1 MKQVL
6 ITIILSYLAFADNRL
21 RLKKA
26 NILESKTISGE
37 KIQFLSGDVEFQK
50 GDVQLSCQE
59 GKYKENT
66 GVALLFKSVNVE
78 QKELTLTCDTLKYFS
93 REDRMVSTG
102 RPHVWDLDYDLNSD
116 SLIFFTEQDSGVA
129 IGQVKLVQN
138 SQTVTAERIEYVK
151 HPGQDGISY
160 TAIGQVRI
168 EDSTRVASCGK
179 AIYNHTKEITILQIQ
194 PEIHDEN
201 RIISGEKIVL
211 AYKDNEL
218 KNIRIPKQARAS
230 TISSG
235 YVNVETD
242 STEHGSILQFNDI
255 MTSSNLQGF
264 FLNGKLDSMR
274 LEGMATT
281 LYHIF
286 EDSLYQGKNETSG
299 DTIIMQFTNNELD
312 RIIVDGGS
320 RGLYS
325 PDTLSSKTDHPVIYS
340 ADQIDYRIKTEKTN
354 LIGGA
359 KVKHGNTDLEA
370 GFIKVDWRYSMLN
383 ALSRAETDTLSEP
396 LKPIITEKG
405 REPMVGDD
413 MTYNLDTKRG
423 RVKKGATKADDGY
436 YTGKEIRNESNKIFY
451 IRNSSFTTC
460 DLDIP
465 HFHFESDKMKIV
477 QDDMV
482 IARPII
488 LHLGQ
493 IPVMGIPLGIFPHKG
508 GRRHSGWIMPAYGEN
523 RSRGQFIDGLGYYWA
538 PNDFWGSKF
547 TMSMG
552 DQQGIVFK
560 LNNQY
565 RIRYKFNGSF
575 SLRNQQFLTGGD
587 DITTLGEDRKSD
599 FMVRWTHAQILRNHQ
614 SLNANVTYSS
624 NGDYNRTYGLDAAE
638 RMNQKATSNMT
649 YTKRWPKSKNSVSM
663 NLYSNQDLLIDQK
676 VDPNSNYFISPTS
689 AGTQLNIFNRTLPKF
704 SFRHGQSDLI
714 PTTATDK
721 KWYHNITWNY
731 GLNYTN
737 KDRQYYESQLVPST
751 DTYDWKRDQNG
762 NPIDTVYKDNGWI
775 HTASINAPQKL
786 FKYISINPSL
796 SLRSAWVDKTF
807 EGLGFDDST
816 SSFKSNEV
824 QGFSAR
830 TTGSF
835 SLSANTQIYGIIPI
849 PIGPIKVIRHVASP
863 SLGLSWSPDFSKP
876 LFGQDL
882 GYFQT
887 FTDPND
893 NEYIHDR
900 FSGTMAGS
908 TPRTERKSMNFSL
921 NNVFQA
927 KVLKDDEEK
936 KVDLLSW
943 RMSSSYNFAADE
955 YHMANLRSSL
965 RSKVAGNLN
974 LDFSMTHDF
983 YGFDQE
989 TGARV
994 PDFNKNKNG
1003 SISPRL
1009 TNARF
1014 STGFRFSGTR
1024 IRDTEESEETKDDTT
1039 TVEDDLSGPGLTNP
1053 TKNMKNSLKGGK
1065 LWNTNVSL
1073 SYSYTASNPLHPRE
1087 TFWVNTTSSIQMTKN
1102 WRVSYRSRFDIME
1115 KDLVSHSFSIYR
1127 DLHCWE
1133 LSLNWTPGGLGQG
1146 VYVKLNVKSPTL
1158 QDLKIEKK
1166 GGVYSRS
1173 PF

>member
-1 MKQVL
+1 MKQIL
-6 ITIILSYLAFADNRL
+6 ITIILPCLLFADDRL

-26 NILESKTISGE
+26 DILESKVISGE
-37 KIQFLSGDVEFQK
+37 KIQFLRGDVEFQK
-50 GDVQLSCQE
+50 GDVWLNCQE
-59 GKYKENT
+59 GRYKEKKE
-66 GVALLFKSVNVE
+66 VAWLFKQVKVK

-102 RPHVWDLDYDLNSD
+102 RTHVWDPDYDLISD

-129 IGQVKLVQN
+129 IGRVELVQN
-138 SQTVTAERIEYVK
+138 RQTITADRIEYVK
-151 HPGQDGISY
+151 RPGQDGVSY
-160 TAIGQVRI
+160 TAIGQVKI
-168 EDSTRVASCGK
+168 QDSTRVASCGK
-179 AIYNHTKEITILQIQ
+179 AIYNRTEEVTILQIQ
-194 PEIHDEN
+194 PEIREEN
-201 RIISGEKIVL
+201 RILSGEKIVL
-211 AYKDNEL
+211 TYKEDEL
-218 KNIRIPKQARAS
+218 KNIHIPKQARAS

-235 YVNVETD
+235 YENADAD
-242 STEHGSILQFNDI
+242 STGQRPTLQFKDV
-255 MTSSNLQGF
+255 MTSSILKGYF
-264 FLNGKLDSMR
+264 IDGKLDSIR
-274 LEGMATT
+274 LEGMAAT

-286 EDSLYQGKNETSG
+286 DDSVYQGKNETSG
-299 DTIIMQFTNNELD
+299 DTIIMQFANSELD
-312 RIIVDGGS
+312 RIFVDGGS
-320 RGLYS
+320 RGVYS
-325 PDTLSSKTDHPVIYS
+325 PDTLTKNSEYPIIYS
-340 ADQIDYRIKTEKTN
+340 ANQIDYRIETEKSD
-354 LIGGA
+354 LMGDA
-359 KVKHGNTDLEA
+359 KVRHGNTNLEA
-370 GFIKVDWRYSMLN
+370 GFIKVNWRTNLLY
-383 ALSRAETDTLSEP
+383 ALPKAEADTLSP
-396 LKPIITEKG
+396 PIKPTITEKG

-413 MTYNLDTKRG
+413 MMYNLDTKRG

-436 YTGKEIRNESNKIFY
+436 YAGKEIRNESDEIFY

-460 DLDIP
+460 DLEIP

-477 QDDMV
+477 QDDVV

-493 IPVMGIPLGIFPHKG
+493 IPVMGIPLGIFPHRG

-538 PNDFWGSKF
+538 PNDIWGTKF
-547 TMSMG
+547 TMSIG
-552 DQQGIVFK
+552 DRQGVVFK

-565 RIRYKFNGSF
+565 RVRYKFNGSIY
-575 SLRNQQFLTGGD
+575 LRNQQFLTGSD
-587 DITTLGEDRKSD
+587 DITTLGKDRKSN
-599 FMVRWTHAQILRNHQ
+599 FMVRWAHAQVLRNHQ

-624 NGDYNRTYGLDAAE
+624 NGDYNRTYGLDVAE

-649 YTKRWPKSKNSVSM
+649 YTKRWPKSKNSISM

-676 VDPNSNYFISPTS
+676 VDPNSNYFISPTG
-689 AGTQLNIFNRTLPKF
+689 AGTQLNIVNRTLPKF
-704 SFRHGQSDLI
+704 SFRHGQSNLI
-714 PTTATDK
+714 PTTATNK

-737 KDRQYYESQLVPST
+737 KDRQYYESQWVDST
-751 DTYDWKRDQNG
+751 ETYDWERDENG
-762 NPIDTVYKDNGWI
+762 DPVDTVYKDNGWI
-775 HTASINAPQKL
+775 HTASINAPQKI

-796 SLRSAWVDKTF
+796 SLRSAWVNRTF
-807 EGLGFDDST
+807 EGLGYDST
-816 SSFKSNEV
+816 QSFISEET
-824 QGFSAR
+824 QGFAAR

-835 SLSANTQIYGIIPI
+835 SLSASTQIYGIFPI

-863 SLGLSWSPDFSKP
+863 SIGFSWSPDFSKP

-882 GYFQT
+882 GYVQAY
-887 FTDPND
+887 TDPFG
-893 NEYIHDR
+893 NEFIHDR

-908 TPRTERKSMNFSL
+908 TPRSERKSMNFSL

-955 YHMANLRSSL
+955 YRLANLRSSL

-974 LDFSMTHDF
+974 LDFSVTHDF
-983 YGFDQE
+983 YGFDPE

-994 PDFNKNKNG
+994 PEFNKNKNG
-1003 SISPRL
+1003 LITPRL

-1024 IRDTEESEETKDDTT
+1024 WHDTEKKQDPTDDTT
-1039 TVEDDLSGPGLTNP
+1039 AVEDDLSGPGLTNP
-1053 TKNMKNSLKGGK
+1053 LNTMKNTLKGGK
-1065 LWNTNVSL
+1065 LWSTNVSL
-1073 SYSYTASNPLHPRE
+1073 SYSYTVSNPLNPKE

-1102 WRVSYRSRFDIME
+1102 WRVSYRARFDIME
-1115 KDLVSHSFSIYR
+1115 KDLVNHSLSLYR

-1158 QDLKIEKK
+1158 KDLKIEKR